1 MDQLHS
7 PGSLDMHTRVD
18 LGSPNVHT
26 LYSNIV
32 VVVCKTGAHFER
44 SQTGAHFERSR
55 LFAGA
60 LACSL
65 AHAPA
70 RSLTAAMA
78 EGARCTATIEADVAP
93 GTPIDPNLTTSL
105 LDIVKPQ
112 VVWLR
117 VLYTLELEDIILA
130 TDRAKACEAC
140 LNSMRERVCAEYRY
154 RADRLSVRT
163 LEEQLDAAKARLQE
177 SMQAEVKAERQVETL
192 QQLLQEAE
200 EGWEKAAKKASA
212 AGGGTVS
219 AEECAVHGH
228 GLP

>member
-1 MDQLHS
+1 MLLLLSAQIR
-7 PGSLDMHTRVD
+7 PKRVLTSSD
-18 LGSPNVHT
+18 RKRVLTS
-26 LYSNIV
+26 SD
-32 VVVCKTGAHFER
+32 
-44 SQTGAHFERSR
+44 R

-177 SMQAEVKAERQVETL
+177 SVQAEVKAERQVETL

-200 EGWEKAAKKASA
+200 EEWEKAAKKASA